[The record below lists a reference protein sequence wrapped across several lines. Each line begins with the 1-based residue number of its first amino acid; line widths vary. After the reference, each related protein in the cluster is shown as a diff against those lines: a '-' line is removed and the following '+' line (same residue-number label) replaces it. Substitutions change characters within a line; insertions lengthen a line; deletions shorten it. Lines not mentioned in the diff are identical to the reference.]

1 MQRIQKTIYEKCV
14 IGIIGTAWVAGLLI
28 AGSDSPY
35 MPWLNGIGLIIFFSA
50 SVLLGKRFN
59 SSHFK
64 DRISIYPGCYQNTK
78 LKSVRPKTKVRK
90 INSPYALGV

>member
-1 MQRIQKTIYEKCV
+1 MQRNKKTIYGKCM

-35 MPWLNGIGLIIFFSA
+35 MPWLNGIGLIIFFGA
-50 SVLLGKRFN
+50 SVMLGKQVN
-59 SSHFK
+59 SSPLK

-78 LKSVRPKTKVRK
+78 CTSVKPKTKIRK
-90 INSPYALGV
+90 INSPYALGM

>member
-35 MPWLNGIGLIIFFSA
+35 MPWLNGIGLIVFFGA
-50 SVLLGKRFN
+50 SVLLGKRFQCR
-59 SSHFK
+59 FQ
-64 DRISIYPGCYQNTK
+64 SIGD
-78 LKSVRPKTKVRK
+78 
-90 INSPYALGV
+90 